1 MTCNGAIGNRVLGK
15 RLDKY
20 TKHLKNMLISPA
32 SGNYTNNKIDQRN
45 IELNISLL

>member
-1 MTCNGAIGNRVLGK
+1 MTCEGAIGNRVLEK

-32 SGNYTNNKIDQRN
+32 FGNYTNNKINQRN

>member
-1 MTCNGAIGNRVLGK
+1 MTCDSAIGNRVWGK